1 MGLKFLLTGNSQ
13 EIRRFD
19 QTTSNSVEH
28 IYFLKEAL
36 VQVCFSL
43 FMLFNCIYS
52 SISLLFYLYHY
63 VIKTK
68 QKLRRDYV

>member
-19 QTTSNSVEH
+19 QTTSNSADRAEH
-28 IYFLKEAL
+28 IYFIKEAL

-52 SISLLFYLYHY
+52 SILLLFYLY
-63 VIKTK
+63 
-68 QKLRRDYV
+68 R